1 MEQKIMKLDNEDKA
15 VQKNVDELFGRI
27 FEGFKPVAYYDENL
41 DCVRVLVRDCSI
53 TETRIN
59 ENLTLLED
67 NYPEKRQARYVGFTI
82 KGAKH
87 FCIKNGLTTA
97 GPITVSEI
105 LTAMV
110 DHNPEIVVD
119 IAVSIALPIL
129 EESDIDKIEFSEA
142 A

>member
-1 MEQKIMKLDNEDKA
+1 MKLNDEDKA
-15 VQKNVDELFGRI
+15 VQKNVDELFRGV
-27 FEGFKPVAYYDENL
+27 FEKFNPVAYYDENL

-67 NYPEKRQARYVGFTI
+67 NYPEKGEARYVGFSI

-87 FCIKNGLTTA
+87 FCIKNGLPTT
-97 GPITVSEI
+97 GPITVSGI
-105 LTAMV
+105 LTAML
-110 DHNPEIVVD
+110 DQHPETVVD